1 MRTFRTD
8 GQVRSARNTFYSR
21 SSPASSCLF
30 LGGDVSS
37 TLVDQS
43 PVTILLATLTI
54 SIAMKREKRQ
64 MTLVTR
70 QCCTE
75 SERFSI
81 RYISRMKYIKV
92 VLPLREVPVTGRRVI
107 HKETE
112 GRNPQTEQPRARGKA
127 CPPINC
133 TH

>member
-21 SSPASSCLF
+21 SSPALPCLF

-43 PVTILLATLTI
+43 PLTISFATLTI

-64 MTLVTR
+64 MSLVTR
-70 QCCTE
+70 QCTE
-75 SERFSI
+75 SERLSI
-81 RYISRMKYIKV
+81 RHISRMKYIKV

-133 TH
+133 AH